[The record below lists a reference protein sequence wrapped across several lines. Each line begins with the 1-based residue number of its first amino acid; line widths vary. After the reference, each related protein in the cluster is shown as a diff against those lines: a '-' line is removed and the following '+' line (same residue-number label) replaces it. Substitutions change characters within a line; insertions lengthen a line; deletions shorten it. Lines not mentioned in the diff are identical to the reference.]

1 MDFKLFIAV
10 VKRYKRIVIGGTIL
24 AVVLSVL
31 SYGMPGLKG
40 GKPTVIPRGSEVFQ
54 GQAELL
60 ISQAGFPYGRA
71 VDQYTPGSQT
81 SPSEPI
87 GDENYMANLSSVYAA
102 VANSTS
108 IQQKVAKESGIAV
121 CPSLQPCATV
131 VAAEVDDI
139 SDGVPLP
146 LITVTSSAPTA
157 AAAVKLA
164 ATTVSVL
171 ESDITQQEASS
182 GTPVSQ
188 RIQLQVLKNGSPA
201 TLTKG
206 YSKSVPILV
215 LFAVIAASIA
225 LAFMLNNHSDDPV
238 RSTRRRLDD
247 GLVPDGGLAF
257 AGHGKGNG
265 NGNGNGSVAEPEY
278 GWAPSSGGKVQ
289 MVGHRDPDAGT
300 RIAEENGAPQRGTTH
315 ESPLTGRRPVW
326 VDRTQPH
333 LLRRSGFEPE
343 SHD

>member
-10 VKRYKRIVIGGTIL
+10 VKRYKRVVIGGTIL

-108 IQQKVAKESGIAV
+108 IQQKVAKQSGVAV
-121 CPSLQPCATV
+121 CPSLQPCGTV
-131 VAAEVDDI
+131 MAAEVDDI

-146 LITVTSSAPTA
+146 PSRCSKAILRSKKRPRARLS
-157 AAAVKLA
+157 
-164 ATTVSVL
+164 VS
-171 ESDITQQEASS
+171 ASS
-182 GTPVSQ
+182 C
-188 RIQLQVLKNGSPA
+188 R
-201 TLTKG
+201 
-206 YSKSVPILV
+206 YSRTDRPPPSLRVT
-215 LFAVIAASIA
+215 AR
-225 LAFMLNNHSDDPV
+225 AF
-238 RSTRRRLDD
+238 RSSCCL
-247 GLVPDGGLAF
+247 P
-257 AGHGKGNG
+257 
-265 NGNGNGSVAEPEY
+265 
-278 GWAPSSGGKVQ
+278 
-289 MVGHRDPDAGT
+289 
-300 RIAEENGAPQRGTTH
+300 
-315 ESPLTGRRPVW
+315 
-326 VDRTQPH
+326 
-333 LLRRSGFEPE
+333 
-343 SHD
+343 